1 MQIEEPFPNF
11 AVSCRTLVNRILTFL
26 SFSLSLQSLALSRL
40 ASSTRKPTMSAS
52 PELLTGLG
60 AAFAIFL
67 CSAGACAASAPA
79 GIYAMRTTPA
89 HGILKAFIPIVIG
102 GVLAIYGII
111 VAVILSF
118 KISDGMDAVAGYKAL
133 TSGLSVGLACLA
145 SGMGMAKFLQD
156 YMASTPGFFAAKSSA
171 ATNGN
176 GPPESQPLLGG
187 NGGLIEFPI
196 PSSWTFF
203 CVYVFLEAIGL
214 YGLIVALILAA

>member
-1 MQIEEPFPNF
+1 
-11 AVSCRTLVNRILTFL
+11 
-26 SFSLSLQSLALSRL
+26 
-40 ASSTRKPTMSAS
+40 MSAS

-60 AAFAIFL
+60 AASAIFL

-89 HGILKAFIPIVIG
+89 HGIIKAFIPIVIG

-118 KISDGMDAVAGYKAL
+118 KISDGMDAVTGYKAL

-156 YMASTPGFFAAKSSA
+156 YMSSTPGFFAAKSSA
-171 ATNGN
+171 ATTNGN
-176 GPPESQPLLGG
+176 GAPESQPLLGG
-187 NGGLIEFPI
+187 NSGLFVEFPT
-196 PSSWTFF
+196 PSWTFF
-203 CVYVFLEAIGL
+203 CVYVFLEAVGL